1 MARRDERATAG
12 LSLAELLVA
21 VAVLALLAGLAFGS
35 GRRWLAQQQLE
46 TATRLVLAGLDQG
59 RAQAG
64 RLGRPCAIA
73 LSQQGW
79 QAPNG
84 GGLPSC
90 LAQPL
95 SLQEGVGA
103 GALELSHNLPAAL
116 RFSSNGLL
124 LDGGTV
130 VLAVAGTPLQRCV
143 VMALPLGVTRV
154 GHWREGSCAPA

>member
-1 MARRDERATAG
+1 MAGRAERQAAG
-12 LSLAELLVA
+12 LTVAELLVT
-21 VAVLALLAGLAFGS
+21 VAVLALLAGLAIAS

-46 TATRLVLAGLDQG
+46 SATRLVLAGLDQG

-95 SLQEGVGA
+95 PLQEGVG
-103 GALELSHNLPAAL
+103 GGPVELNHNLPAAL

-143 VMALPLGVTRV
+143 VVALPLGITRV
-154 GHWREGSCAPA
+154 GQWKEGSCAPS